1 MSDPI
6 ADDQPYPQPQ
16 VLATLAVPCVLGQ
29 PAAITITLDQPATED
44 IAVFPASD
52 NPDDTFTLS

>member
-29 PAAITITLDQPATED
+29 PAAITVTLSEPAATD
-44 IAVFPASD
+44 IVIIPSSSD
-52 NPDDTFTLS
+52 PQDTFSL